1 MAADELCARTP
12 SGDYLRLVADDPVGA
27 DLAMPRFTAL
37 ARPRPGDGWTVRGA
51 EVIERAAEEWAAR
64 LVDEYGWAAAAV
76 AALVRADTLD
86 PTEEWQAD
94 SSRCS
99 SASHSGEALGAD
111 RAGPRGARSPR

>member
-37 ARPRPGDGWTVRGA
+37 ARPRPSDGWTVRGA
-51 EVIERAAEEWAAR
+51 EVIERVAEEWAAR

-86 PTEEWQAD
+86 PTE
-94 SSRCS
+94 
-99 SASHSGEALGAD
+99 GV
-111 RAGPRGARSPR
+111 AG